1 MSESMRERPPCSI
14 KDGCGKSRV
23 CSEGVLTKT
32 QNRLISSATA
42 NYAPFCETSCRSSKP
57 ARSSSELR
65 DAMPSVNSPGFAK
78 RPVSNG
84 LPVSVMK
91 GTCKTPFSGSSN
103 LKGLKGWNVVAGPAR
118 GVYNSVSDA
127 FPQESAQSYRDF
139 RPASVTKSTHR
150 VSTAERA
157 LLVGVGWKRAPRF
170 PGMPAGEQGREN
182 LSELVEL
189 ARSAGADVAGTVFQL
204 REAADPATLV
214 GRGKLDEI
222 RAEATAHKAPLIIFD
237 SNLSPIQQRNIETA
251 TDRRVIDR
259 TQLILDIF
267 ARHARSRE
275 GQLQV
280 ELAQLNYLLPRLTG
294 KGTAMSR
301 LGGKS
306 GGGGAGGAGGGA
318 GRIGVRGPGEKKLET
333 DRRRIR
339 DRVRKIEISIDEVRK
354 QRALRRE
361 ARNAVPLGT
370 IALVGYTNAGKSTLF
385 NALSRAEVLVSSR
398 MFATLDP
405 TIRALRFPS
414 NRRVLVSDTVGFI
427 RDLPKGLL
435 TAFRATLEEVQE
447 ASLILHV
454 SDVSN
459 PHHEELDGEVEKILR
474 ELGVD
479 GRPRLPVLN
488 KMDRLT
494 PEERKAV
501 TNGAGKC
508 ADTGNAPVLV
518 SALTGDGIE
527 ELLRRMDAE
536 MPTDPLVT
544 LSIRMPLAEGRTLA
558 MIHAL
563 GRVLHSEIDDSH
575 MRLDA
580 EVPASIAKRLRL
592 KDYSVE
598 ETFPRAVS

>member
-1 MSESMRERPPCSI
+1 
-14 KDGCGKSRV
+14 
-23 CSEGVLTKT
+23 
-32 QNRLISSATA
+32 
-42 NYAPFCETSCRSSKP
+42 
-57 ARSSSELR
+57 
-65 DAMPSVNSPGFAK
+65 
-78 RPVSNG
+78 
-84 LPVSVMK
+84 
-91 GTCKTPFSGSSN
+91 
-103 LKGLKGWNVVAGPAR
+103 
-118 GVYNSVSDA
+118 
-127 FPQESAQSYRDF
+127 
-139 RPASVTKSTHR
+139 
-150 VSTAERA
+150 
-157 LLVGVGWKRAPRF
+157 
-170 PGMPAGEQGREN
+170 MPAGEQGRES
-182 LSELVEL
+182 LLELAEL
-189 ARSAGADVAGTVFQL
+189 ARSAGAEIAGTVFQV
-204 REAADPATLV
+204 RESADPATLV

-222 RAEATAHKAPLIIFD
+222 RAEATAHKVPLIIFD
-237 SNLSPIQQRNIETA
+237 SNLSPVQQRNIEEA
-251 TDRRVIDR
+251 TERRVIDR

-280 ELAQLNYLLPRLTG
+280 ELAQLNYMLPRLTG

-339 DRVRKIEISIDEVRK
+339 DRVGKIQSAIDEVRK

-385 NALSRAEVLVSSR
+385 NALSRAEVLVSAR

-405 TIRALRFPS
+405 TIRALRLPS

-447 ASLILHV
+447 AALILQV

-459 PHHEELDGEVEKILR
+459 PHHDELDEEVDKILR
-474 ELGVD
+474 ELGVAD
-479 GRPRLPVLN
+479 RPRVRVLN

-494 PEERKAV
+494 PGERNAV
-501 TNGAGKC
+501 SSGFRVNGSG
-508 ADTGNAPVLV
+508 DRVPILV
-518 SALTGDGIE
+518 SALTGEGIE
-527 ELLRRMDAE
+527 ELLRRVDAE
-536 MPTDPLVT
+536 MPTDPVVS
-544 LSIRMPLAEGRTLA
+544 LSIRLPLAEGRTLA
-558 MIHAL
+558 LIHAL
-563 GRVLHSEIDDSH
+563 GRVLQSEVDDSH

-580 EVPASIAKRLRL
+580 EVPVSIAKRLRL
-592 KDYSVE
+592 SEYVVE
-598 ETFPRAVS
+598 ETFHRSAS

>member
-1 MSESMRERPPCSI
+1 
-14 KDGCGKSRV
+14 V
-23 CSEGVLTKT
+23 TKT
-32 QNRLISSATA
+32 QH
-42 NYAPFCETSCRSSKP
+42 
-57 ARSSSELR
+57 
-65 DAMPSVNSPGFAK
+65 
-78 RPVSNG
+78 
-84 LPVSVMK
+84 
-91 GTCKTPFSGSSN
+91 
-103 LKGLKGWNVVAGPAR
+103 
-118 GVYNSVSDA
+118 
-127 FPQESAQSYRDF
+127 Q
-139 RPASVTKSTHR
+139 

-170 PGMPAGEQGREN
+170 PGMPAGEQGRES
-182 LSELVEL
+182 LLELVEL
-189 ARSAGADVAGTVFQL
+189 ARSAGADIAGTVFQV
-204 REAADPATLV
+204 RDKADSATLV

-237 SNLSPIQQRNIETA
+237 SNLSPMQQRNIEEA
-251 TDRRVIDR
+251 TERRVIDR

-280 ELAQLNYLLPRLTG
+280 ELAQLNYMLPRLTG
-294 KGTAMSR
+294 KGTSMSR

-339 DRVRKIEISIDEVRK
+339 DRVGKIQRAIEEVRK

-405 TIRALRFPS
+405 TIRALRLPS
-414 NRRVLVSDTVGFI
+414 NRRVLISDTVGFI

-447 ASLILHV
+447 AALILHV

-459 PHHEELDGEVEKILR
+459 LHHHELDEEVEKILQ
-474 ELGVD
+474 ELGVA
-479 GRPRLPVLN
+479 GRPTLRVLN
-488 KMDRLT
+488 KIDRLST
-494 PEERKAV
+494 EERKAI
-501 TNGAGKC
+501 TNGAERN
-508 ADTGNAPVLV
+508 GNAAGAPVLV
-518 SALTGDGIE
+518 SALTGEGIE
-527 ELLRRMDAE
+527 DLLRRMDAE
-536 MPTDPLVT
+536 TPTDPVVM
-544 LSIRMPLAEGRTLA
+544 LSMRLPMAEGRTLA
-558 MIHAL
+558 LIHAL
-563 GRVLHSEIDDSH
+563 GRVLHSEVQDSH
-575 MRLDA
+575 MLLEA

-592 KDYSVE
+592 NDFAIK
-598 ETFPRAVS
+598 ETLRHVLS

>member
-1 MSESMRERPPCSI
+1 
-14 KDGCGKSRV
+14 
-23 CSEGVLTKT
+23 
-32 QNRLISSATA
+32 
-42 NYAPFCETSCRSSKP
+42 
-57 ARSSSELR
+57 
-65 DAMPSVNSPGFAK
+65 
-78 RPVSNG
+78 
-84 LPVSVMK
+84 
-91 GTCKTPFSGSSN
+91 
-103 LKGLKGWNVVAGPAR
+103 
-118 GVYNSVSDA
+118 
-127 FPQESAQSYRDF
+127 
-139 RPASVTKSTHR
+139 
-150 VSTAERA
+150 
-157 LLVGVGWKRAPRF
+157 VGWKRAPRF
-170 PGMPAGEQGREN
+170 PGMPAGEQGRES

-189 ARSAGADVAGTVFQL
+189 ARSAGAEIAGTVFQM
-204 REAADPATLV
+204 RDSADPATLV

-222 RAEATAHKAPLIIFD
+222 RAEATAHQVPLIIFD
-237 SNLSPIQQRNIETA
+237 SNLSPVQQRNIEAA
-251 TDRRVIDR
+251 TERRVIDR

-280 ELAQLNYLLPRLTG
+280 ELAQLNYMLPRLTG
-294 KGTAMSR
+294 KGTALSR

-339 DRVRKIEISIDEVRK
+339 DRVGKIQASIDEVRK

-385 NALSRAEVLVSSR
+385 NALSRADVLVSSR

-405 TIRALRFPS
+405 TIRALRLPS

-447 ASLILHV
+447 AALILHV

-459 PHHEELDGEVEKILR
+459 PHHDELDEEVDKILR
-474 ELGVD
+474 ELGVA
-479 GRPRLPVLN
+479 GRPRLLVLN
-488 KMDRLT
+488 KMDQLT
-494 PEERKAV
+494 VVERKAIA
-501 TNGAGKC
+501 NAAERNPGAAGC
-508 ADTGNAPVLV
+508 APLLV
-518 SALTGDGIE
+518 SALTGEGID
-527 ELLRRMDAE
+527 ELLRRMDVG
-536 MPTDPLVT
+536 MPTDPVVT
-544 LSIRMPLAEGRTLA
+544 LSIRLPLAEGRTLA

-592 KDYSVE
+592 KEYAVE
-598 ETFPRAVS
+598 EPFRALSRNIE

>member
-1 MSESMRERPPCSI
+1 
-14 KDGCGKSRV
+14 
-23 CSEGVLTKT
+23 
-32 QNRLISSATA
+32 
-42 NYAPFCETSCRSSKP
+42 
-57 ARSSSELR
+57 
-65 DAMPSVNSPGFAK
+65 
-78 RPVSNG
+78 
-84 LPVSVMK
+84 
-91 GTCKTPFSGSSN
+91 
-103 LKGLKGWNVVAGPAR
+103 
-118 GVYNSVSDA
+118 
-127 FPQESAQSYRDF
+127 
-139 RPASVTKSTHR
+139 
-150 VSTAERA
+150 
-157 LLVGVGWKRAPRF
+157 
-170 PGMPAGEQGREN
+170 MPAGEQGRES
-182 LSELVEL
+182 LLELIEL
-189 ARSAGADVAGTVFQL
+189 ARSAGAEIAGTVFQV
-204 REAADPATLV
+204 RDTADPATLV

-237 SNLSPIQQRNIETA
+237 SNLSPMQQRNIEQA
-251 TDRRVIDR
+251 TERRVIDR

-280 ELAQLNYLLPRLTG
+280 ELAQLNYMLPRLTG

-306 GGGGAGGAGGGA
+306 
-318 GRIGVRGPGEKKLET
+318 
-333 DRRRIR
+333 RRIR
-339 DRVRKIEISIDEVRK
+339 DRVRKIELSIDEVRK

-385 NALSRAEVLVSSR
+385 NALSRAEVLVSSK

-405 TIRALRFPS
+405 TIRALRLPS

-447 ASLILHV
+447 AALILHV

-459 PHHEELDGEVEKILR
+459 PHHDELDEEVDKILR

-479 GRPRLPVLN
+479 DRPRLRVLN
-488 KMDRLT
+488 KMDRLSH
-494 PEERKAV
+494 EDRDAVASSAERSI
-501 TNGAGKC
+501 GACG
-508 ADTGNAPVLV
+508 AAVLV
-518 SALTGDGIE
+518 SALTGEGIE
-527 ELLRRMDAE
+527 ELVQRMDAE
-536 MPTDPLVT
+536 MPTDAVVKI
-544 LSIRMPLAEGRTLA
+544 SIRLPLAEGRTLA

-592 KDYSVE
+592 KEFAVE
-598 ETFPRAVS
+598 ETFSRTLS

>member
-1 MSESMRERPPCSI
+1 
-14 KDGCGKSRV
+14 V
-23 CSEGVLTKT
+23 TKT
-32 QNRLISSATA
+32 RHQ
-42 NYAPFCETSCRSSKP
+42 
-57 ARSSSELR
+57 
-65 DAMPSVNSPGFAK
+65 
-78 RPVSNG
+78 VSN
-84 LPVSVMK
+84 
-91 GTCKTPFSGSSN
+91 
-103 LKGLKGWNVVAGPAR
+103 
-118 GVYNSVSDA
+118 
-127 FPQESAQSYRDF
+127 
-139 RPASVTKSTHR
+139 
-150 VSTAERA
+150 AERA

-170 PGMPAGEQGREN
+170 PGMPAGEQGRES
-182 LSELVEL
+182 LLELVEL
-189 ARSAGADVAGTVFQL
+189 ARSAGAEIAGTVFQV
-204 REAADPATLV
+204 RDKADPATLV

-222 RAEATAHKAPLIIFD
+222 RAEATAHQAPLIIFD
-237 SNLSPIQQRNIETA
+237 SNLSPMQQRNIEAGTE
-251 TDRRVIDR
+251 RRVIDR

-280 ELAQLNYLLPRLTG
+280 ELAQLNYMLPRLTG

-339 DRVRKIEISIDEVRK
+339 DRVGKIQRAIEEVRK

-405 TIRALRFPS
+405 TIRALRLPS

-447 ASLILHV
+447 AALILHV

-459 PHHEELDGEVEKILR
+459 EHHEELDEEVEMILQ
-474 ELGVD
+474 ELGVA
-479 GRPRLPVLN
+479 GGPTLRVLN
-488 KMDRLT
+488 KIDRLS
-494 PEERKAV
+494 PEVRKNITNSAERNA
-501 TNGAGKC
+501 GASG
-508 ADTGNAPVLV
+508 APVLV
-518 SALTGDGIE
+518 SALTGEGIE
-527 ELLRRMDAE
+527 ELLQRMDVE
-536 MPTDPLVT
+536 MPTDPVVT
-544 LSIRMPLAEGRTLA
+544 LSMRLPLAEGRTLA
-558 MIHAL
+558 LVHAL
-563 GRVLHSEIDDSH
+563 GRVLHSEVEDSH

-580 EVPASIAKRLRL
+580 EVPTSIAKRLRL
-592 KDYSVE
+592 NDFAIKG
-598 ETFPRAVS
+598 TFRQGVS